1 MDERSDEIIRAEGLK
16 LVFRSPSGEPVGVGT
31 APEGLSFA
39 VRRGEIFGIIGPDGA
54 GKSTLFRILCSL
66 LKPESGTAIVDGC
79 DVVQDYLE
87 LRRHIGYMPGTFSL
101 YGDLTVREN
110 LDFYATLFGTTVEEN
125 YPLVE
130 DIYKQ
135 IEPFETRLASRL
147 SGGMK
152 QKLALSCALI
162 HKPHVLFLDEPTT
175 GIDPIS
181 RIDLWEMLRKLSRD
195 GVTVVVSTAYMDEA
209 AKCDRV
215 AFMRRGSFIAVD
227 TPSHLVS
234 GYPYPLFTLRA
245 DDRLHALRYL
255 ESTPLT
261 RHVYAFGDA
270 FHISLDRAEDEQPLT
285 EYIAA
290 DPQLRGSRL
299 EPTEP
304 NLEDA
309 FLLLSDDDTDDDY
322 EKG

>member
-1 MDERSDEIIRAEGLK
+1 MDGRSDEIIRAEGLK
-16 LVFRSPSGEPVGVGT
+16 LVFQSPAGESVGVGT
-31 APEGLSFA
+31 APEGLSFT
-39 VRRGEIFGIIGPDGA
+39 VQGGEIFGIIGPDGA

-79 DVVQDYLE
+79 DVVRDYRE

-110 LDFYATLFGTTVEEN
+110 LDFYATLFGATVEEN

-135 IEPFETRLASRL
+135 IEPFEKRLASRL

-181 RIDLWEMLRKLSRD
+181 RIDLWKMLRKLSEE

-215 AFMRRGSFIAVD
+215 AFMRQGSFVAVD
-227 TPSHLVS
+227 TPDHLVA
-234 GYPYPLFTLRA
+234 GYPYPLYTLRA
-245 DDRLHALRYL
+245 RDRLHALQYL
-255 ESTPLT
+255 EDFPHT
-261 RHVYAFGDA
+261 RHVYAFGDS
-270 FHISLDRAEDEQPLT
+270 FHITLDDAAHAEALVQYL
-285 EYIAA
+285 A
-290 DPQLRGSRL
+290 DDPELRGT
-299 EPTEP
+299 EVIPTEP

-309 FLLLSDDDTDDDY
+309 FLLLSDDDTDDD
-322 EKG
+322 